1 MQKTDYLLC
10 KNCIS
15 QEACMELLQ
24 LQYFVR
30 IAEQGSFTNAALQL
44 GITQP
49 TLSRKV
55 QALEVELRANLFHRN
70 GRGAQLTSAGRRFLD
85 HARGVLRGAES
96 AIQAVREGE
105 ASYEGRVAA
114 GLPPSV
120 GKVVIPPLVRGFA
133 ERFPKASLS
142 IVEGLSNG
150 LYDQLLSGRLDFAVL
165 RNPPASPHLSIEPI
179 TTEAFYLVGAKPLGR
194 RNSTVALADLVGL
207 SFILPSRPHTY
218 RPVLEAA
225 MARIGAGLIV
235 TFEVDAISSIMGLVA
250 AGLGYTISPESTM
263 RTAPDGRELSWQRV
277 AVPELS
283 STLCL
288 VTPSRQPHTQLP
300 LEAAQLA
307 REVLVQVLGLNQSG
321 KGKVQGTKQQHRI

>member
-1 MQKTDYLLC
+1 
-10 KNCIS
+10 
-15 QEACMELLQ
+15 MELLQ

-30 IAEQGSFTNAALQL
+30 VAEQGSFTNAAAQL
-44 GITQP
+44 EVAQP

-55 QALEVELRANLFHRN
+55 RALEVELRANLFHRN
-70 GRGAQLTSAGRRFLD
+70 GRGAQLTAAGRRFLD

-96 AIQAVREGE
+96 AMQAVREGE

-120 GKVVIPPLVRGFA
+120 GKVLIPALVRGFA

-150 LYDQLLSGRLDFAVL
+150 LYDQLLSGRLDFAVM
-165 RNPPASPHLSIEPI
+165 RNPSASPHLSIEPI

-194 RNSTVALADLVGL
+194 RNRAVDLADLVGL
-207 SFILPSRPHTY
+207 PFIMPSAPHTF
-218 RPVLEAA
+218 RPLLDAA
-225 MARIGAGLIV
+225 MARIGAVLNV
-235 TFEVDAISSIMGLVA
+235 TFEVDAISSIMDLAA

-263 RTAPDGRELSWQRV
+263 RTAPDGQKLSWQRV

-307 REVLVQVLGLNQSG
+307 REVLIRELRLERPGRA
-321 KGKVQGTKQQHRI
+321 GTVARR